1 MEEGGNRNVVMVA
14 CKILELTPDTETDFI
29 DDMRSL
35 LMGFAYSAPELLF
48 HINAWSKL
56 EIVINKH
63 IKNTN
68 CSWKEN
74 VIELYTGKKQMKP
87 IEMG

>member
-1 MEEGGNRNVVMVA
+1 MEEGANRNVVMVA

-29 DDMRSL
+29 NDMRSL

-48 HINAWSKL
+48 HINTWSKL

-68 CSWKEN
+68 CSWKEK
-74 VIELYTGKKQMKP
+74 VIELYTGRKQMKP
-87 IEMG
+87 IEVG

>member
-1 MEEGGNRNVVMVA
+1 MEEGANRNVVDIA
-14 CKILELTPDTETDFI
+14 CKILELTPDSEKDFI
-29 DDMRSL
+29 NDMRSV
-35 LMGFAYSAPELLF
+35 LMGFAYSAPELLY
-48 HINAWSKL
+48 HKDTWSKL

-74 VIELYTGKKQMKP
+74 VIELYTGRKQMKS
-87 IEMG
+87 IVVG